1 VKGAL
6 VLLAAVAALA
16 GCGGS
21 SKQAATTSTVSTP
34 PPPGPGKVLYAGG
47 PWAVVL
53 RNGVATAYHL
63 VGERWQ
69 ADRAGAVRIDILG
82 PQPGQTVAPIP
93 QVAIQMTA
101 KTPLIESGLWVD
113 GRELEVKGGGIK
125 PEQGTIYGAP
135 AAKLAPGVH
144 RAVGYGRTDVHGT
157 AVAWTFRVRG

>member
-1 VKGAL
+1 MRRAVL
-6 VLLAAVAALA
+6 VLASVALLA

-21 SKQAATTSTVSTP
+21 SKQAATTSTASTP

-53 RNGVATAYHL
+53 HGGVATAYHL
-63 VGERWQ
+63 VGSTWH
-69 ADRAGAVRIDILG
+69 ADRSGRVKIDILG
-82 PQPGQTVAPIP
+82 PQPGATVTSIP

-113 GRELEVKGGGIK
+113 GNELAVKGGGIK

-135 AAKLAPGVH
+135 ATKLAPGLH
-144 RAVGYGRTDVHGT
+144 TAVGYGRTDVTGT
-157 AVAWTFRVRG
+157 AVSWSFKVR